1 MDRYKILY
9 VDEEQIWRDN
19 FTRYVYEEFDVVVI
33 EPPESQEELVSYI
46 EKSSAHAVI
55 LDHLLSEN
63 KPEITYD
70 GVDIVKLL
78 RQRNARF
85 PLFVLT
91 SHDVQAMEEAEDVN
105 YVYPKSVISE
115 KEKQVDGKGEFNDR
129 IRLQIKNYLG
139 SIEAAEKE
147 FATLIKKAEKEPL
160 NGDEED
166 RIIELDTFLN
176 EQIGRDLDIP
186 EHLKKTSNAEITQ
199 KLIEVSEQLIQKIEG
214 KQGNTNA

>member
-1 MDRYKILY
+1 MGRYKVLY
-9 VDEEQIWRDN
+9 IDEEEIWRDK
-19 FTRYVYEEFDVVVI
+19 FTRYVHEEFEVETLD
-33 EPPESQEELVSYI
+33 PPEDQEELLVLI
-46 EKSSAHAVI
+46 GKSSADAVV

-78 RQRNARF
+78 KHRNARF

-115 KEKQVDGKGEFNDR
+115 KEKQIDGKGEFNDR
-129 IRLQIKNYLG
+129 LRLQIKHYFDA
-139 SIEAAEKE
+139 IEEAERE
-147 FATLIKKAEKEPL
+147 LNSLVQRADEKPL
-160 NGDEED
+160 NAQEEE
-166 RIIELDTFLN
+166 RLIELDSILA

-186 EHLKKTSNAEITQ
+186 KHLKKTSNAQLTQ
-199 KLIEVSEQLIQKIEG
+199 DLIEVTEKLMAKIES
-214 KQGNTNA
+214 KQGVKDA